1 MVSPSSLMSTTLAP
15 LDIDVEEPSNF
26 KVHIESAIATNSASP
41 TSPGTFCEITELSSQ
56 GN

>member
-1 MVSPSSLMSTTLAP
+1 MVLPSSLVSTTPAP

-26 KVHIESAIATNSASP
+26 KVYIESAIPTNSASP
-41 TSPGTFCEITELSSQ
+41 TSPSTSCEIIELSSP